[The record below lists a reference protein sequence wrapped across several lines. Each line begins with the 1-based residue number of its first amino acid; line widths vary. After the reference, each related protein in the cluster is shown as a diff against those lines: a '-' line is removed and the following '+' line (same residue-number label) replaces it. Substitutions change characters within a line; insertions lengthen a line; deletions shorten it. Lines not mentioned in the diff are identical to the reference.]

1 LTRTSRLTQAG
12 LPVAGNRLR
21 AAAELGISRAPLST
35 KLHRYGL
42 IKRANSRPR
51 EEPRMTAEFQ
61 VQKAG
66 LAGGNWQT
74 VCRGSEA
81 RAREIFLRQLK
92 LHSVGRFRL
101 LDATGLVI
109 EERRAS
115 PLFGD
120 N

>member
-1 LTRTSRLTQAG
+1 
-12 LPVAGNRLR
+12 
-21 AAAELGISRAPLST
+21 
-35 KLHRYGL
+35 
-42 IKRANSRPR
+42 
-51 EEPRMTAEFQ
+51 MTAEFQ

-66 LAGGNWQT
+66 LVGENWQT

-81 RAREIFLRQLK
+81 HARAIFLRKLR

-109 EERRAS
+109 EERKAS
-115 PLFGD
+115 PLFAD